1 MLIKLKIETNYKMQ
15 LVLKIGHKMSDTQAT
30 TLLGIQVC
38 SLQYLPFGLHFCD
51 LMRRERRQ
59 GSFSKLQQNKVEFS
73 FLLQGAVAKKCP
85 GADVQSFPCN
95 SDPCHM
101 RWSAWGNCS
110 ESCARGS
117 QRAYTECIV
126 GNIKPKDEDLNSDQY
141 EWKDCA
147 SIDEFENH
155 AFEWIRDCNSW
166 NRSTCPSACEG
177 IECQDFA
184 KCVDISTDTD
194 KLYQCQCQMGRVLLP
209 ETGQCIV
216 PLPPPPTPRPI
227 PVLEVEVKTAT
238 TYATR
243 SASTVLIVFVGTTLI
258 LFAAFR

>member
-1 MLIKLKIETNYKMQ
+1 MAEFR
-15 LVLKIGHKMSDTQAT
+15 G
-30 TLLGIQVC
+30 
-38 SLQYLPFGLHFCD
+38 
-51 LMRRERRQ
+51 R
-59 GSFSKLQQNKVEFS
+59 SKRIP

-95 SDPCHM
+95 SDPCEM
-101 RWSAWGNCS
+101 RWSSWSNCS

-117 QRAYTECIV
+117 QRAYTECII
-126 GNIKPKDEDLNSDQY
+126 GNIKPAKDADLNDY

-194 KLYQCQCQMGRVLLP
+194 KLYQCECQMGRVLLP

-258 LFAAFR
+258 LFAAFRYYNS